1 MGRFSRAQLKEIALG
16 LEKSEQRFLWVV
28 RTELEGCD
36 DLVQI
41 LSHDSVGGFVTHCGW
56 NLVLEAMCEGVPMV
70 VWPLYTEQKMN
81 RVILVKEIKVA
92 LAVNENKEGF
102 VSVTELVKGCQWWRG
117 LSTQSRR

>member
-28 RTELEGCD
+28 RTEL
-36 DLVQI
+36 
-41 LSHDSVGGFVTHCGW
+41 
-56 NLVLEAMCEGVPMV
+56 EGVPMV

>member
-1 MGRFSRAQLKEIALG
+1 
-16 LEKSEQRFLWVV
+16 
-28 RTELEGCD
+28 
-36 DLVQI
+36 
-41 LSHDSVGGFVTHCGW
+41 
-56 NLVLEAMCEGVPMV
+56 MCEGVPMV